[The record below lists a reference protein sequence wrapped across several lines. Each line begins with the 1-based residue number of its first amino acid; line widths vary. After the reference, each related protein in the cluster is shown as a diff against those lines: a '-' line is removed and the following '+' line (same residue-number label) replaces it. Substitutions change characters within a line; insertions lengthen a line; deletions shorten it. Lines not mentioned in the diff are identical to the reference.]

1 MMQCS
6 QALKVEPGWNRPA
19 AANAFANVLGTNVP
33 RACQARA
40 KRDPLPY
47 RAGTTTLMPRPRRCD
62 SQRVKRWW
70 PHRTAAAR
78 EQLIAE
84 LERAVP
90 LDVAAR
96 ACCCPARPVVT
107 VVMPPTASR
116 PHPVELLLC
125 GHHFRI
131 SQASLQAAG
140 ADVYDKAGLLI
151 MAGTGTAGTQRP
163 GAGRLVGTARGYRD

>member
-1 MMQCS
+1 M
-6 QALKVEPGWNRPA
+6 
-19 AANAFANVLGTNVP
+19 
-33 RACQARA
+33 
-40 KRDPLPY
+40 
-47 RAGTTTLMPRPRRCD
+47 
-62 SQRVKRWW
+62 KRWW

-84 LERAVP
+84 LERAVL

-125 GHHFRI
+125 GHHFRA

-151 MAGTGTAGTQRP
+151 MAGTRTADTPHP
-163 GAGRLVGTARGYRD
+163 GADRLVGTAPGYRD

>member
-1 MMQCS
+1 
-6 QALKVEPGWNRPA
+6 
-19 AANAFANVLGTNVP
+19 
-33 RACQARA
+33 
-40 KRDPLPY
+40 
-47 RAGTTTLMPRPRRCD
+47 
-62 SQRVKRWW
+62 VKRWW
-70 PHRTAAAR
+70 PHRTAAVR

-125 GHHFRI
+125 GHHFRV

-140 ADVYDKAGLLI
+140 ADVYDKAGRLI
-151 MAGTGTAGTQRP
+151 MAGTRTAGTPRP
-163 GAGRLVGTARGYRD
+163 RAGGLVGTTSDYRA

>member
-1 MMQCS
+1 MLAFIA
-6 QALKVEPGWNRPA
+6 ALDEERLRPA
-19 AANAFANVLGTNVP
+19 PGILKAVAFSPDGTLL
-33 RACQARA
+33 ATA
-40 KRDPLPY
+40 KRDPWPD
-47 RAGTTTLMPRPRRCD
+47 RAGSTVLMPRPCWCD
-62 SQRVKRWW
+62 SQRVNRWW
-70 PHRTAAAR
+70 PHRTAAAC

-90 LDVAAR
+90 LDVATR

-125 GHHFRI
+125 GHHFRT

-140 ADVYDKAGLLI
+140 ADVYDKAGLPI
-151 MAGTGTAGTQRP
+151 MAGTGTAGMPRP
-163 GAGRLVGTARGYRD
+163 EAGRLVGTAHGYRD